1 MDAALKFRS
10 PGPRN
15 DITDNPLRITRIA
28 SFLAFPT
35 LSPGAIL
42 REVALNH
49 LRYEFQSDF
58 VLKKRVFERF

>member
-1 MDAALKFRS
+1 MDPALKFRS

-28 SFLAFPT
+28 SFLAFPN

-49 LRYEFQSDF
+49 VWYEFQSDF